1 MQRRNFLKTSAS
13 AALLAG
19 TLPSC
24 AVPPAQ
30 EEKFYGHQGR
40 IMDYQK
46 FSIIDPGLKIKKIET
61 WSKPNVAVVR
71 VTADNGMEGWGQIS
85 TYDADISAL
94 VLHRKI
100 ASLVLGSDPA
110 DIDDLADRCV
120 ERNLKFPWSY
130 VLRALG
136 GVETAI
142 WDLYGKIREQPV
154 CELLGGEVKPVP
166 IYGSSMSRAIKP
178 EDEVERF
185 TRLRDEI
192 GINAFKFRISKEAS
206 RNGDA
211 WPGRTEEIIKAV
223 GSELADSCT
232 LLVDANSGYT
242 PDRAIEVGK
251 MLRADGRHRHSEP
264 CPYWEIEWTAEV
276 TRSLD
281 LKVSGGEQDNDL
293 SQWRRIISLPSVD
306 IIQPDPLYLGG
317 VVRTVRAARMAAG
330 KGIPCVPHSANLC
343 MVTVFALH
351 IMRAIP
357 NAGPYLEYTIEEGGI
372 NQIARELYSP
382 KLEITDGNLDM
393 PSAPGWG
400 VEFNKGWLD
409 KADYQVSGEDIPG

>member
-1 MQRRNFLKTSAS
+1 MRRRNFLKTSAS
-13 AALLAG
+13 AAFLAG
-19 TLPSC
+19 TLPAC
-24 AVPPAQ
+24 TVTPPQ
-30 EEKFYGHQGR
+30 EEKLYNHQGR
-40 IMDYQK
+40 INDYRK
-46 FSIIDPGLKIKKIET
+46 FSVIDPGLKITKIET
-61 WSKPNVAVVR
+61 WSRPDVAVVR
-71 VTADNGMEGWGQIS
+71 ITADNGMQGQGQIS
-85 TYDADISAL
+85 TYDADISAQ

-110 DIDDLADRCV
+110 DIDELADRCV
-120 ERNLKFPWSY
+120 ESNLKFPWSY

-142 WDLYGKIREQPV
+142 WDLYGKIRQQPV

-166 IYGSSMSRAIKP
+166 VYGSSMSRSITA
-178 EDEVERF
+178 EDEIERF
-185 TRLRDEI
+185 ARLRDEK
-192 GINAFKFRISKEAS
+192 GIKSFKFRVGKEAG

-211 WPGRTEEIIKAV
+211 WPGRTEEMIKGI
-223 GSELADSCT
+223 GSALADSCT
-232 LLVDANSGYT
+232 LLVDANSCYT
-242 PDRAIEVGK
+242 PDRAIEVGH
-251 MLRADGRHRHSEP
+251 MLQDYGISQFEEP
-264 CPYWEIEWTAEV
+264 CPYWEIEWTAKV
-276 TRSLD
+276 TAALD

-293 SQWRRIISLPSVD
+293 AQWRRIVSIPAVN

-317 VVRTVRAARMAAG
+317 IVRTVRAAQMAME

-382 KLEITDGNLDM
+382 ELEIIDGRLDL

-400 VEFNKGWLD
+400 VEFKKDWLD
-409 KADYQVSGEDIPG
+409 KADYQVSNADS

>member
-13 AALLAG
+13 AAILAG
-19 TLPSC
+19 TLPAC
-24 AVPPAQ
+24 AVPHNQ
-30 EEKFYGHQGR
+30 EESFYGHQGR
-40 IMDYQK
+40 IRDYQK
-46 FSIIDPGLKIKKIET
+46 FSIIDPGLKIEKIET
-61 WSKPNVAVVR
+61 WSQPNVAVVR

-85 TYDADISAL
+85 TYDADISAQ
-94 VLHRKI
+94 VLHRRI

-110 DIDDLADRCV
+110 EIDDLADRCV

-142 WDLYGKIREQPV
+142 WDLYGKIRQQPV

-185 TRLRDEI
+185 TRLRDEM
-192 GINAFKFRISKEAS
+192 GINSFKFRVGKEAS

-211 WPGRTEEIIKAV
+211 WPGRTEEMIKGV
-223 GSELADSCT
+223 GSALADSCT

-242 PDRAIEVGK
+242 PVRAIEVGK
-251 MLRADGRHRHSEP
+251 MLQDYGISQFEEP
-264 CPYWEIEWTAEV
+264 CPYWEIEWNAEV

-293 SQWRRIISLPSVD
+293 SQWRRIVSLPSVD

-317 VVRTVRAARMAAG
+317 VVRTVRAAQMAAE

-357 NAGPYLEYTIEEGGI
+357 NAGPYLEYTIEDGRI

-382 KLEITDGNLDM
+382 NLEIVDGALDM

-400 VEFNKGWLD
+400 VEFNKEWLD
-409 KADYQVSGEDIPG
+409 KADYQLSDENN